1 MTTVKLPDG
10 SLKEFDSAVSVK
22 DVAKSIGSRLAKD
35 ALWGEI
41 DLQPVELD
49 YEIPQGEPVNLKI
62 ITKKDPNALETMRHS
77 CAHVMARA
85 VMRIKPGVQLA
96 FGPTIDGGFYYDVEC
111 DEPLTEEDFPAI
123 EKEMAKIIALDEPF
137 ERLDRPRADAI
148 QVCKDLKQDFKVEHI
163 ETGLAGKTVG
173 HTP

>member
-85 VMRIKPGVQLA
+85 G
-96 FGPTIDGGFYYDVEC
+96 
-111 DEPLTEEDFPAI
+111 
-123 EKEMAKIIALDEPF
+123 
-137 ERLDRPRADAI
+137 DAY
-148 QVCKDLKQDFKVEHI
+148 
-163 ETGLAGKTVG
+163 
-173 HTP
+173 